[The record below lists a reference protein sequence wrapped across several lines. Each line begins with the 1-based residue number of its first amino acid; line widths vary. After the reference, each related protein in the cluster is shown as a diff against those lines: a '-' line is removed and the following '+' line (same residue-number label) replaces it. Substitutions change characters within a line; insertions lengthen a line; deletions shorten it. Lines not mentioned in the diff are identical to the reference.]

1 MLQRLVHVTLP
12 LSKVVFGGTMPSVR
26 EKTLKE
32 LQTLLNRVNPGVH
45 TIVNFANETPFLII
59 SSNSRDD
66 FNFTVSLSES
76 VVGGFI
82 TYESPGIYLMDGEH
96 YERANFRFVMQ
107 AALNWSKRV
116 KNDLQDQQHLSNKV
130 TSIDHTEI
138 NTTNQQN
145 EMVLMKKSQRDI
157 ENLLLAQNRKMR
169 ILESAL
175 ARLETELEQSDS
187 AEPTGVRLTL

>member
-1 MLQRLVHVTLP
+1 
-12 LSKVVFGGTMPSVR
+12 MPSVR

-32 LQTLLNRVNPGVH
+32 LQTLLNRVNPGVYN
-45 TIVNFANETPFLII
+45 IVNSANETPFLTI

-96 YERANFRFVMQ
+96 YERANFRLVIQ
-107 AALNWSKRV
+107 AALNWSRRV
-116 KNDLQDQQHLSNKV
+116 KNDLQEQQLRPNKV
-130 TSIDHTEI
+130 ISIDHTET
-138 NTTNQQN
+138 NTANHQN
-145 EMVLMKKSQRDI
+145 ELVLMKKSQREM
-157 ENLLLAQNRKMR
+157 ENLLLAQNKKMR

-175 ARLETELEQSDS
+175 ARLETELEQSDN